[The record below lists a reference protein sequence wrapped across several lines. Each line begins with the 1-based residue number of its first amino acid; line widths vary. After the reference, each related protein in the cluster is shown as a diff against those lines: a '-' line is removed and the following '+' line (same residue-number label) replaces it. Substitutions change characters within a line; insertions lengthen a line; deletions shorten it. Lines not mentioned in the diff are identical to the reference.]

1 MRFPKRDMPAR
12 IATGAFILH
21 AGWEKWRGDEETAK
35 GIHGMAVGTYPFLK
49 DMEPTRFLK
58 LLAAAEI
65 GVGTAL
71 LAPFVPSRLAG
82 TALTGFGT
90 GLLGLYARTPGLRR
104 EGSIWPT
111 QSGIGISKDSWL
123 VGIGLSLMASH
134 DADDAES

>member
-1 MRFPKRDMPAR
+1 
-12 IATGAFILH
+12 
-21 AGWEKWRGDEETAK
+21 
-35 GIHGMAVGTYPFLK
+35 MAVGTYPFLK

-90 GLLGLYARTPGLRR
+90 GLLGLYARTPVLRR

-111 QSGIGISKDSWL
+111 QSGIGISKDSLL

-134 DADDAES
+134 DAAHAQRCAPRVTSPASNPPPPRHP

>member
-90 GLLGLYARTPGLRR
+90 GLLGLYARTSSEERR
-104 EGSIWPT
+104 LGKECVSPCRTRCPPDPSQTNSPKT
-111 QSGIGISKDSWL
+111 QSQ
-123 VGIGLSLMASH
+123 
-134 DADDAES
+134 

>member
-1 MRFPKRDMPAR
+1 
-12 IATGAFILH
+12 
-21 AGWEKWRGDEETAK
+21 
-35 GIHGMAVGTYPFLK
+35 MAVGTYPFLK

-123 VGIGLSLMASH
+123 VGIGLSLMASQ
-134 DADDAES
+134 DPTGPVEGKRGQGRGELGGG

>member
-49 DMEPTRFLK
+49 DMEPTRFLQ
-58 LLAAAEI
+58 LLAAAEL

-71 LAPFVPSRLAG
+71 LAPFLPARLPG
-82 TALTGFGT
+82 TAFTRFAT
-90 GLLGLYARTPGLRR
+90 SFPAP
-104 EGSIWPT
+104 SPPPP
-111 QSGIGISKDSWL
+111 
-123 VGIGLSLMASH
+123 
-134 DADDAES
+134 